1 MSYIWQDFNIKTFE
15 AETVVFRDGVFC
27 PELSTL
33 ESPEISSNYDL
44 PIHFIYIGE
53 ISGENC
59 LNIVINENV
68 KNQVLYLSAKVKV
81 KKNATI
87 NININNNGFGSD
99 LRGFFIIEN
108 HGDLKFNLDANHLCK
123 NTGIFIKTKILSYK
137 NTSATLSGVAHIY
150 KYCDNCK
157 SDINFSAMID
167 KNAKI
172 IFSPVQRISAIPES
186 ASHSASIAQYN
197 QPQIEY
203 LYSAGLTSVEVK
215 DILREAFMSDIDIF
229 EK

>member
-1 MSYIWQDFNIKTFE
+1 
-15 AETVVFRDGVFC
+15 
-27 PELSTL
+27 
-33 ESPEISSNYDL
+33 
-44 PIHFIYIGE
+44 
-53 ISGENC
+53 
-59 LNIVINENV
+59 
-68 KNQVLYLSAKVKV
+68 
-81 KKNATI
+81 
-87 NININNNGFGSD
+87 
-99 LRGFFIIEN
+99 
-108 HGDLKFNLDANHLCK
+108 
-123 NTGIFIKTKILSYK
+123 
-137 NTSATLSGVAHIY
+137 
-150 KYCDNCK
+150 
-157 SDINFSAMID
+157 MID